1 MSNVSVGV
9 LVQDKLAKPAVTR
22 WTSLDFLDAFRGA
35 VCALGGPKDGGSS
48 VLLVGATETRFR
60 FRFDRAALGSTVLPR
75 AVRQLAEA

>member
-1 MSNVSVGV
+1 MSNVIVGV
-9 LVQDKLAKPAVTR
+9 RVQDKLAKPAVTR
-22 WTSLDFLDAFRGA
+22 WTSLGFLGAFRGA

-75 AVRQLAEA
+75 AVRQLADA